1 MERVKE
7 LRAGEANRR
16 WSFDRRLPLA
26 EQLYDDLRRRI
37 VSLELP
43 PSHSLSRLELSEY
56 YGVSQ
61 TPLRDAI
68 QKLEGEELLEIYPQ
82 SKTLVTRIDTSLV
95 RETQFLRTALEVEI
109 VALLAVD
116 PDKTKLEAA
125 EDAQERLAAL
135 SQQDGEFEEFN
146 RLDKEFHRSLYRA
159 AEMMKLDDLID
170 ARSGQIDRIRQ
181 LHLKLKDDKKSEQVV
196 DDHNRILVALRSSD
210 VESAKS
216 AMREHLSGTL
226 KRLDALRAC
235 FPDYFD

>member
-1 MERVKE
+1 
-7 LRAGEANRR
+7 
-16 WSFDRRLPLA
+16 
-26 EQLYDDLRRRI
+26 
-37 VSLELP
+37 
-43 PSHSLSRLELSEY
+43 
-56 YGVSQ
+56 VSQ

-109 VALLAVD
+109 VSLLAAD

-196 DDHNRILVALRSSD
+196 DDHNRILDALRSSD
-210 VESAKS
+210 VEAAKS

-226 KRLDALRAC
+226 KRLDALRAR